1 MDLETEKMD
10 PGAKRMG
17 PWAKEWT
24 LKRKEWNLGRKMSKQ
39 KKPEDYSTAFLLK
52 TIPAPKRSV
61 LPSAILKSPI

>member
-24 LKRKEWNLGRKMSKQ
+24 LKRKEWTLGRKMSKQ

-52 TIPAPKRSV
+52 TIID
-61 LPSAILKSPI
+61 ILRAFFRY

>member
-24 LKRKEWNLGRKMSKQ
+24 LKRKEWILGRKMSKQ